1 MDQALQP
8 VADGVFGGAD
18 LFAQLGQGVGG
29 GVGHGV
35 GREDGVRDLLFQ
47 PGLGGQGVEQIVG
60 GQGVMVGRTVPGA
73 QVLEVAQR
81 AGHFQQLPHREDA
94 ALDGAGSQPAD
105 PLHPAE
111 PGGAVLDQQGV
122 DGVGLFQSKADL
134 VGVALGGQ
142 FQHFGPGLFADAA
155 GGRPLDDLVQF
166 QCF

>member
-1 MDQALQP
+1 MDQTLQP

-81 AGHFQQLPHREDA
+81 AGHFQQLPH
-94 ALDGAGSQPAD
+94 
-105 PLHPAE
+105 
-111 PGGAVLDQQGV
+111 
-122 DGVGLFQSKADL
+122 
-134 VGVALGGQ
+134 
-142 FQHFGPGLFADAA
+142 
-155 GGRPLDDLVQF
+155 
-166 QCF
+166 